1 MMRRRRIVSAL
12 LALVSLTAAAQAQQ
26 FVAPSTE
33 PSPLP
38 SYSSNAAPVWNGQ
51 PPPAAALPAYLRQ
64 DANVV
69 PATAQTELGPEV
81 RTGAVFVPTGPE
93 NASPP
98 QPPTSDSP
106 SPVMPLVPI
115 AAYGVEDLV
124 QIALNANPIM
134 RREQARIEQ
143 AMGERLQAGLYD
155 NPDFFTNNPQIFGG
169 RTSFVNFGYKQN
181 VVVKGKRRLEKAA
194 ADQLVRRTT
203 ADYRLERAELMTD
216 VRQQFYTTL
225 AAKHRVH
232 LAQHLTMIAQ
242 RGVTGAR
249 QLEKAGEG
257 TLTDVLLLDTEFQ
270 RAQIRLQNAETTFQG
285 ELKELAAVV
294 GVPGLLIHDVTGT
307 LFDVP
312 PQFNEPDVQAFI
324 AENSSYAERA
334 RADLTQKQIELRRAE
349 VEPYPDLQIGPH
361 FNTGTVAGGTQYWFT
376 VEFLIPCWNLNQGN
390 IRRSSAEVH
399 KSLAQRQVT
408 RNELSREVSELFAE
422 HRAARDRAEVI
433 RTQILPNAQEA
444 QHLIQE
450 AYVKRV
456 FNVNRLLKSQQNLAA
471 VSSDYFD
478 AAEKAWTTAAELAG
492 MLQLEQFP

>member
-1 MMRRRRIVSAL
+1 M
-12 LALVSLTAAAQAQQ
+12 
-26 FVAPSTE
+26 
-33 PSPLP
+33 
-38 SYSSNAAPVWNGQ
+38 
-51 PPPAAALPAYLRQ
+51 
-64 DANVV
+64 
-69 PATAQTELGPEV
+69 PATAQTDIGPEV
-81 RTGAVFVPTGPE
+81 QTGVVFVPTHLQ
-93 NASPP
+93 SPSQP
-98 QPPTSDSP
+98 QPSDSRSVTPLTP
-106 SPVMPLVPI
+106 S
-115 AAYGVEDLV
+115 AAYGVEELV
-124 QIALNANPIM
+124 ELAVNYNPII
-134 RREQARIEQ
+134 RRETAQIEQ
-143 AMGERLQAGLYD
+143 ALGARLQAGLYE
-155 NPDFFTNNPQIFGG
+155 NPYFFTNNPQVFGG
-169 RTSFVNFGYKQN
+169 QVSFVNFGYRQN
-181 VVVKGKRRLEKAA
+181 IIVKGKRRLEKAA
-194 ADQLVRRTT
+194 ADQFVRRET

-232 LAQHLTMIAQ
+232 LAQYLTMIAQ

-294 GVPGLLIHDVTGT
+294 GVPDFVIHDVAGT
-307 LFDVP
+307 LFEVP

-324 AENSSYAERA
+324 AEGSSYAERA
-334 RADLTQKQIELRRAE
+334 RADITQKQIELRRAE

-361 FNTGTVAGGTQYWFT
+361 FNTGTAAGGTQYWLT
-376 VEFLIPCWNLNQGN
+376 VEFLIPTWNLNQGN

-399 KSLAQRQVT
+399 KSVAQRQVT

-422 HRAARDRAEVI
+422 HRAARDRAEII